1 LIYKRYNVPQGNT
14 VVEINRGGLALL
26 IKLVVRSV
34 ARDVESWLALIL
46 ATAILFAAEPT
57 GSLDPAT
64 AKSVM
69 QLMRAGITP
78 RSSLI
83 MVTHDFDLA
92 ATADRV
98 IVLADG
104 VNHAALRHPTSEQL
118 FELMQQAS

>member
-1 LIYKRYNVPQGNT
+1 MYHKAIPWWKST
-14 VVEINRGGLALL
+14 GGLALL

-34 ARDVESWLALIL
+34 AKDVESWLALIL

-104 VNHAALRHPTSEQL
+104 VNHAVLRHPTSEQL

>member
-1 LIYKRYNVPQGNT
+1 MYHKAIPWWKST
-14 VVEINRGGLALL
+14 GGLALL

-46 ATAILFAAEPT
+46 ATAILFADEPT

-69 QLMRAGITP
+69 QLMRAGVTP

-83 MVTHDFDLA
+83 MVTHDLDLA

-98 IVLADG
+98 IVLSDG
-104 VNHAALRHPTSEQL
+104 ISHASLRHPTSEQL